1 MKNRTF
7 ATLLRSSLLGGAC
20 IAALLP
26 LPATAQDMETVV
38 VTGLRGSLQ
47 RSLDVK
53 RESSGLVDAISS
65 EDIGKFPDVNLA
77 ESMMR
82 IPGVTVSRAASTMGG
97 TGGVSTNGEATEVTV
112 RGFGPTFNQTLFDG
126 RQVATGTGDRAFD
139 FSSISP
145 DFVGQ
150 VDVLKSPDASLS
162 SGAIGATINVKF
174 PKPFDHPGLVIAGS
188 AAGMI
193 SPEDG
198 KWSPSGALLISDT
211 FAHDTFGILA
221 DLSYSSTQTR
231 MNHINIQGWEGT
243 KGGYHNV
250 GGVNTEQVG
259 VPSWFIQD
267 FGIYHEQQ
275 NVERTQG
282 RLVLQW
288 RPTDAFEVT
297 LNDNFSRDH
306 THQAQYGYSV
316 WFNTTGMQNTQ
327 LDSNGTVVNFVQPGT
342 PTDFQGQYNPQT
354 LQFNDIGANV
364 KWSLTDKF
372 AILLDYDHAE
382 GWSNPSHEIGIDV
395 DVGYGNGNGSDNAS
409 VGITL
414 PNGHGLPYTS
424 NYGPGNNKAQFI
436 NNGIIGSHVLPMTQG
451 WNLDTINQAKVEGN
465 WTEDNISFKVGFQY
479 VAEHKNETSWDSF
492 QNNNWQ
498 AYAGYGPAS
507 GNTPGNGVALP
518 QNFFSKTFSTS
529 DFINGWSGAG
539 NLPSQI
545 LQYDPWPTLNYLNS
559 LHGVG
564 AGNCCAL
571 PAGASASDPAHAG
584 QPFSG
589 TYQVAFNP
597 GNYHVLKEETYTGY
611 VEANFKT
618 TVGGLPLKVN
628 VGTRYDIT
636 NESVTG
642 LGQIV
647 QSFTQQSSDKTA
659 WQVNYAGGIVPISA
673 QHQYQYLLPNFDMTL
688 AVTDDLDLRF
698 DASRS
703 LTRPPI
709 SQLNPVTSV
718 NSSRIGTVTTSGG
731 NSNLLPYLADNVDVS
746 AQWYY
751 AQNSYLSA
759 GVFLKSVDNFIVN
772 QSASADY
779 GVVGTECQNPAT
791 GVAYTPCITVDV
803 PYTVTKPANG
813 PAANV
818 YGLELAWQHVFGDS
832 GFGYQVNGT
841 IVGTDKPYNPADLSV
856 SGFSVTGLSD
866 SFNAV
871 AFYDKDG
878 FQARLA
884 ANWQDS
890 YLDHFGQIQNGS
902 AFGTEPTFVNTNWN
916 LDFSTSYDITSQVT
930 VFFEANNLTDATYST
945 HGRYSNQLLDVVD
958 YGRKFKIGAHFKL

>member
-1 MKNRTF
+1 VKKRHIR
-7 ATLLRSSLLGGAC
+7 TLLRSGFLGGAC
-20 IAALLP
+20 VAALTSI
-26 LPATAQDMETVV
+26 PAVAQDNQSMETVV

-97 TGGVSTNGEATEVTV
+97 TGGVSTNGEATEITV

-139 FSSISP
+139 FSSVSP

-150 VDVLKSPDASLS
+150 IAVLKSPDASLS
-162 SGAIGATINVKF
+162 SGAIGATINVQF

-188 AAGMI
+188 LAGSV
-193 SPEDG
+193 SPEAG
-198 KWSPSGALLISDT
+198 KWGPSGAVLISDT

-221 DLSYSSTQTR
+221 DVSYSSTQTR
-231 MNHINIQGWEGT
+231 QNHINIQGWEGT
-243 KGGYHNV
+243 TAGYHNV

-259 VPSWFIQD
+259 NASWFIQD
-267 FGIYHEQQ
+267 YGIYREQQ

-288 RPTDAFEVT
+288 RPTDAFEIT
-297 LNDNFSRDH
+297 LNDNFSRSH

-316 WFNTTGMQNTQ
+316 WFNTTGMQNVQ
-327 LDSNGTVVNFVQPGT
+327 LDNNGTVVNFVQPGT

-364 KWSLTDKF
+364 KWDVTDKF
-372 AILLDYDHAE
+372 AVMLDYDHAE

-395 DVGYGNGNGSDNAS
+395 DVGYGNNANNAN
-409 VGITL
+409 VGITV
-414 PNGHGLPYTS
+414 PNGHGLPFTS
-424 NYGPGNNKAQFI
+424 NYGPNNDKTKFI
-436 NNGIIGSHVLPMTQG
+436 NNGIIGSHVLPETQG
-451 WNLDTINQAKVEGN
+451 WNLDTINQFKAEGN
-465 WTEDNISFKVGFQY
+465 WTEDNVSFKIGFQY
-479 VAEHKNETSWDSF
+479 VAEHKNETEWDSF

-498 AYAGYGPAS
+498 AYSGYGPAS
-507 GNTPGNGVALP
+507 GNTQGVTLP
-518 QNFFSKTFSTS
+518 QNLFTKSFNTS
-529 DFINGWSGAG
+529 DFISGWSGAG
-539 NLPSQI
+539 NLPSNI

-559 LHGVG
+559 LKGVG
-564 AGNCCAL
+564 ANNCCAL

-611 VEANFKT
+611 VQANFKT
-618 TVGGLPLKVN
+618 TVGGLPLKIN

-636 NESVTG
+636 NEDVTG

-647 QSFTQQSSDKTA
+647 QSFTQQTGDATA
-659 WQVNYAGGIVPISA
+659 WQVNYAGGIAPISA

-688 AVTDDLDLRF
+688 ALTDNIDLRF

-718 NSSRIGTVTTSGG
+718 GSSRIGTVTTSGG
-731 NSNLLPYLADNVDVS
+731 NSNLLPYLSDNMDVS

-751 AQNSYLSA
+751 TQNSYLSVGA
-759 GVFLKSVDNFIVN
+759 FLKSVDNFIVN
-772 QSASADY
+772 QSSAADY
-779 GVVGTECQNPAT
+779 GVVGTECTNPAT
-791 GVAYTPCITVDV
+791 KVPLPACITVDV
-803 PYTVTKPANG
+803 PYTITKPVNG

-818 YGLELAWQHVFGDS
+818 YGLEIAWQHVFGDT

-841 IVGTDKPYNPADLSV
+841 IVDTNKPYNPRDLSV

-871 AFYDKDG
+871 LFYDKDG

-902 AFGTEPTFVNTNWN
+902 QFGTEPTFVNTNWN

-930 VFFEANNLTDATYST
+930 VFLEVSNLTDSTYST

-958 YGRKFKIGAHFKL
+958 YGRKFKTGLHFKL